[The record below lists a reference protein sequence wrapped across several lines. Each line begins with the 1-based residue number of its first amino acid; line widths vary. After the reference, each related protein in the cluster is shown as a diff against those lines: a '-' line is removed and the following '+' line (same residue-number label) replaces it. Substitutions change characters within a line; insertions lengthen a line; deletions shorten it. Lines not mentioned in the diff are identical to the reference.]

1 MQNNMSF
8 FVASLFAI
16 VTSSAL
22 SQPITPN
29 DAQILGII
37 VTANTVNID
46 TSKLALKISEDK
58 ETQIFSERMV
68 IDHLDMNKQ
77 AIALADKLKLSI
89 TESDASKNIKY
100 VGDVV
105 IARLENLKGK
115 QFDKAYIDNGVIDH
129 EALLDT
135 LDKILIPNAQIVDL
149 KDSLAKLRLS
159 VAAHLEHAKFIQ
171 TTVK

>member
-8 FVASLFAI
+8 FVASIFAI
-16 VTSSAL
+16 VSSSAL
-22 SQPITPN
+22 SQTIAPN

-46 TSKLALKISEDK
+46 TSKLTLKMSEDK
-58 ETQIFSERMV
+58 EIQIFSERMV

-77 AIALADKLKLSI
+77 VIALADKLKLSI

-100 VGDVV
+100 VGEVV
-105 IARLENLKGK
+105 IARLESLKGK
-115 QFDKAYIDNGVIDH
+115 QFDKAYIDNEVIDH

-135 LDKILIPNAQIVDL
+135 LDKILIPNAQIADL
-149 KDSLAKLRLS
+149 NDSLVKSRQS
-159 VAAHLEHAKFIQ
+159 VSAHLEHAKFIQ